1 MGHALVKQKHFLLG
15 FGFLACLV
23 PLYWAKAEADK
34 MRDHMQ
40 QLQSDVAKEQKEIHT
55 LEAELTYLNTY
66 ERIEKTAKEN
76 LGLVSQDASQFIDM
90 NEIDQYAPIH
100 QEQAPPAVTPVENKE
115 TTPKPQI
122 ENGVK
127 K

>member
-55 LEAELTYLNTY
+55 LEAELAYLNTY

-76 LGLVSQDASQFIDM
+76 LGLVAQDASQFIDM
-90 NEIDQYAPIH
+90 NEIDNYAPIH
-100 QEQAPPAVTPVENKE
+100 QEQVPNPTNPP
-115 TTPKPQI
+115 TTKDEIAPKP
-122 ENGVK
+122 ENEAK